1 MSELLN
7 IPPPPPGFEFA
18 GEPITPT
25 PRYEPLE
32 LPQPEVSSPG
42 AISNFLNQSFV
53 QPFHQLMVGVGK
65 AQKRII
71 DVINL
76 NEGKT
81 VTPRTRVALDKYSK
95 FLEDRYGYK
104 EINVLTE
111 LSKLLERSIEE
122 SEKRGIPKGQGFV
135 NDFARAVYEG
145 GGRLAVDLPII
156 SQLGLVTYTTAMGAG
171 ESKLRGEDPVRG
183 AFKGFAEGMLLKGS
197 LKGLSV
203 LPRAPAMAGGAAVF
217 GVPSAVSEMQL
228 PPEQREYGRVAGD
241 VMLGAGLMALGQ
253 KPTQEQF
260 RAMRISAKKPPEVP
274 EKAVEPVKP
283 EIRPEVPVEPE
294 ITVEVPIE
302 PLVPP
307 KKRLVVE
314 GERMEIRETAKN
326 RLREISDRHPQQAVG
341 WNATDAMSVGIKA
354 SEIKAFADQYGG
366 GKATAV
372 LTKSIQN
379 LTDSAAKTDAL
390 IRKMDV
396 ADLTS
401 KDIISFQEQ
410 LSKSLE
416 SVFEPARQI
425 SAEAGRILQKH
436 QKYTKPQL
444 EALKKI
450 GEIPPESQAEWERVI
465 DLYKRIDPSNPREFG
480 EFLRKIEKPTF
491 REYMWEFWYNSI
503 LSGPPTHLVNT
514 ISNTVWQAFQTPYR
528 AIRSVVDIPVAKL
541 QRRQREYYTRE
552 LVPMWVGYK
561 HGLKTAIPKVFK
573 LIRTGEIEADMT
585 KWGIDIGRSLESFAR
600 SPSAIVRKAA
610 PLVSAPSR
618 LLRAEDV
625 FFRGIA
631 YDAEIGATAMRM
643 ALKEGL
649 KGEKLNI
656 RVAELTRNPTDP
668 MIKAAGKFS
677 DHTTFMT
684 APGKIGTGIMALRN
698 EVPGG
703 RFIIPFVRTIG
714 NLMKLGVEL
723 TPGVGVVLQ
732 RKQLRGP
739 ELSGVITNQ
748 IIGTLIS
755 TYFATKYIDGGLVGA
770 APKNPAERERF
781 YGQGKLPWSVRIG
794 DHWISYRRIE
804 PFGTVIGMTAI
815 AGDAWRERGEVPT
828 SEAITKM
835 GMEFGRYLLDVS
847 YVSQLSDL
855 MENIS
860 RGDGG
865 YKAMRRFGQRFPTSF
880 VPYSSF
886 LRSMARATEAVTTG
900 KVVLRDP
907 RTISEAVRAQIPFLT
922 ETVPARKTVFG
933 QEILLPGGPIRQWLP
948 YKASKATNDPVELE
962 LQRLGINPGM
972 PARKIRGIELTD
984 EEYDRYLTL
993 SGEAI
998 YKELKRVIT
1007 SKEWIEAKNTI
1018 EANYAKD
1025 QVIDRIISRI
1035 REAVRGKILVEINE
1049 AKMPGG
1055 IE

>member
-1 MSELLN
+1 
-7 IPPPPPGFEFA
+7 
-18 GEPITPT
+18 
-25 PRYEPLE
+25 
-32 LPQPEVSSPG
+32 
-42 AISNFLNQSFV
+42 
-53 QPFHQLMVGVGK
+53 MVGAGK

-76 NEGKT
+76 NVGKT
-81 VTPRTRVALDKYSK
+81 VTPRTKDALTKYSK

-111 LSKLLERSIEE
+111 LSKLLERSIEA
-122 SEKRGIPKGQGFV
+122 SEQRGIPKGQGFV
-135 NDFARAVYEG
+135 SDFARAVYEG

-156 SQLGLVTYTTAMGAG
+156 SQLGLVTYTTTMGAG
-171 ESKLRGEDPVRG
+171 EAKLRDEDPVRG

-203 LPRAPAMAGGAAVF
+203 LPRAPAVAGGAAVF
-217 GVPSAVSEMQL
+217 GIPSAVSEVQR
-228 PPEQREYGRVAGD
+228 PAEQRDWGRVAGD
-241 VMLGAGLMALGQ
+241 AMLGAGLMALGQ

-260 RAMRISAKKPPEVP
+260 RAMRIEARKPLEVP
-274 EKAVEPVKP
+274 EKPVEAVKP
-283 EIRPEVPVEPE
+283 EIRPEVAVEPVAPVEVPVEPA
-294 ITVEVPIE
+294 IPR
-302 PLVPP
+302 
-307 KKRLVVE
+307 KRLVVE

-326 RLREISDRHPQQAVG
+326 RLREISDKHPQQTVG
-341 WNATDAMSVGIKA
+341 WEATDAMSVGIKG
-354 SEIKAFADQYGG
+354 EEVKAFADQYGG
-366 GKATAV
+366 GKATAIV
-372 LTKSIQN
+372 TKSIQN
-379 LTDSAAKTDAL
+379 LTDAAAKTDAL

-401 KDIISFQEQ
+401 KDIISFQDQ

-450 GEIPPESQAEWERVI
+450 GEIPPESRAEWERVI
-465 DLYKRIDPSNPREFG
+465 DLYKRIDPSNPREFAQ
-480 EFLRKIEKPTF
+480 FLRNTERPTF

-514 ISNTVWQAFQTPYR
+514 ISNTVWQAFQTPFR
-528 AIRSVVDIPVAKL
+528 AVRAAVDIPVAKL
-541 QRRQREYYTRE
+541 QGRQREYYFRE
-552 LVPMWVGYK
+552 LAPMWIGYK
-561 HGLKTAIPKVFK
+561 HGLKTAIPKALK
-573 LIRTGEIEADMT
+573 LAKTGELKDDMT

-600 SPSAIVRKAA
+600 SPSEIARRAA
-610 PLVSAPSR
+610 PVISFPSR
-618 LLRAEDV
+618 MLRAEDV
-625 FFRGIA
+625 FFRAIG
-631 YDAEIGATAMRM
+631 YDAEIGATAMRT

-649 KGEKLNI
+649 RGEKLNV
-656 RVAELTRNPTDP
+656 RVAELIKNPTDA
-668 MIKAAGKFS
+668 MMKAGGKFS
-677 DHTTFMT
+677 DYTTFMD
-684 APGKIGTGIMALRN
+684 APGKVGTGIMALRN
-698 EVPGG
+698 QVPGG
-703 RFIIPFVRTIG
+703 RFVIPFVRTIG
-714 NLMKLGVEL
+714 NLMKRGVEL
-723 TPGVGVVLQ
+723 TPGVGIALQ

-755 TYFATKYIDGGLVGA
+755 TYFATKYIDGELVGA
-770 APKNPAERERF
+770 APKATAEREAF
-781 YGQGKLPWSVRIG
+781 YRQGKLPWSVRVG

-815 AGDAWRERGEVPT
+815 AGDAWRDRGEIPT
-828 SEAITKM
+828 GEAITKM
-835 GMEFGRYLLDVS
+835 GMEFGRYLLDAS

-865 YKAMRRFGQRFPTSF
+865 YKAMRRFGQRFPTAF

-886 LRSMARATEAVTTG
+886 LRSMARATEAVETG

-907 RTISEAVRAQIPFLT
+907 KTVAEATKAQIPFLT

-948 YKASKATNDPVELE
+948 YKASRATDDPVELE

-984 EEYDRYLTL
+984 GEYDRYQTL

-998 YKELKRVIT
+998 YKELKRIVT
-1007 SKEWIEAKNTI
+1007 SQSWID
-1018 EANYAKD
+1018 AKD
-1025 QVIDRIISRI
+1025 DMQTRMAQDKIIERVFDRI
-1035 REAVRGKILVEINE
+1035 REAYRVKTLQEIGAE
-1049 AKMPGG
+1049 ELKRRLATQ
-1055 IE
+1055 